1 MDSALILD
9 YGSWQYHVKL
19 MPMRRRFLWISAAFL
34 LVVVFAHAGD
44 KKKQILY
51 TRPNQSVDLEAP
63 KLVTAHQECEN
74 WALAAGLETLLKR
87 QDVALDQSFWVSR
100 VYGGELCVPDAPPSI
115 EAFAKIMNNEFVLDD
130 GRHVRLELHF
140 SPNAPTNIDAVI
152 FGLKQQQL
160 SLILLRGHPYYLTG
174 ATFDEQIGRDGSR
187 MFIIKELRLAN
198 TFAKQPGIT
207 FENGKD
213 SMEDIQGIV
222 SINVVPG
229 SQ

>member
-1 MDSALILD
+1 M
-9 YGSWQYHVKL
+9 KF
-19 MPMRRRFLWISAAFL
+19 RFLQIVILCFAIL
-34 LVVVFAHAGD
+34 FAHAGD

-63 KLVTAHQECEN
+63 KLATARQECEN
-74 WALAAGLETLLKR
+74 WALAAGLEALLKR
-87 QDVALDQSFWVSR
+87 QDVALDQSYWVIR
-100 VYGGELCVPDAPPSI
+100 VYGGELCVPDSPPAI
-115 EAFAKIMNNEFVLDD
+115 EAFAKMMNNEFVLDD
-130 GRHVRLELHF
+130 GRHVRLELRF
-140 SPNAPTNIDAVI
+140 SSGAPTNTDALI
-152 FGLKQQQL
+152 YGLKQQQL
-160 SLILLRGHPYYLTG
+160 SLLLLRGHPYYLTG

-213 SMEDIQGIV
+213 NVEDIQGIV
-222 SINVVPG
+222 SVNVFPG

>member
-1 MDSALILD
+1 MKRILLSVIFFVLITVGL
-9 YGSWQYHVKL
+9 
-19 MPMRRRFLWISAAFL
+19 
-34 LVVVFAHAGD
+34 HAGD

-51 TRPNQSVDLEAP
+51 TKPNQSVDLEAP
-63 KLVTAHQECEN
+63 KLATARQECEN

-87 QDVALDQSFWVSR
+87 QDVSLDQSYWVIR
-100 VYGGELCVPDAPPSI
+100 VYGGELCVPDSPPAI
-115 EAFAKIMNNEFVLDD
+115 EGFAKIMNNEFVLDD
-130 GRHVRLELHF
+130 GRHVRLELRF
-140 SPNAPTNIDAVI
+140 SSGAPTNTDALI
-152 FGLKQQQL
+152 YGLKQQQL
-160 SLILLRGHPYYLTG
+160 SLVLLRGHPYYLTG

-213 SMEDIQGIV
+213 SVEDIQGIV
-222 SINVVPG
+222 SVNVFPG

>member
-1 MDSALILD
+1 ML
-9 YGSWQYHVKL
+9 
-19 MPMRRRFLWISAAFL
+19 FL
-34 LVVVFAHAGD
+34 LVTICSYAGD

-51 TRPNQSVDLEAP
+51 TKPNQSVDLEAP

-74 WALAAGLETLLKR
+74 WALAAGLEALLKR
-87 QDVALDQSFWVSR
+87 QDVALDQSYWIIR
-100 VYGGELCVPDAPPSI
+100 IYGGELCVPDSPPSI

-160 SLILLRGHPYYLTG
+160 SFILLRGHPYYLTG
-174 ATFDEQIGRDGSR
+174 ATYDEQIGRDGSR

-213 SMEDIQGIV
+213 NLEDIQGIV
-222 SINVVPG
+222 SVNVIPG